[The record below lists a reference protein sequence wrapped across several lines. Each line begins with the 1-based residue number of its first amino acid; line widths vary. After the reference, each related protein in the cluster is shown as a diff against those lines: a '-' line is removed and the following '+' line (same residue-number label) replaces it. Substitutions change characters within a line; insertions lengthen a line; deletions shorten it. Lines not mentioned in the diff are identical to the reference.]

1 MTDAIELELKEQ
13 AIREYANL
21 QRIKGAADMVAE
33 VEYQERILQ
42 VRLKALGLTV
52 EGLDI
57 K

>member
-1 MTDAIELELKEQ
+1 MSDAIELELKEQ

-21 QRIKGAADMVAE
+21 QRIKGASDMVAE
-33 VEYQERILQ
+33 VEYQEKILL

>member
-1 MTDAIELELKEQ
+1 
-13 AIREYANL
+13 
-21 QRIKGAADMVAE
+21 